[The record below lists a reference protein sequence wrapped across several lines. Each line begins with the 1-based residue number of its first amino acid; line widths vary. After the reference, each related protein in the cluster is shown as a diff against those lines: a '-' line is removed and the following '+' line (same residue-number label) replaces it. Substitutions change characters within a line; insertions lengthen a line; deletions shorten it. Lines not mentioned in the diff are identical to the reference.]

1 MMMSSSVATTTAQTK
16 KETPLPKRTKLILLP
31 GMGCIP
37 VKNCNFYGWLD
48 AKIKS
53 DSALSEK
60 YALELRDFPDPHVCR
75 GSVWLPFVRDEL
87 HADEN
92 SVLIGHSSGA
102 VACARYAE
110 KYKVKGIC
118 VVAGYDDD
126 LGDATERASGY
137 FDNPWEYEKI
147 RENTEFRVCFI
158 GAKDHLVPAEV
169 QRRFAKNLHAKV
181 VEFPKGGHFFSPT
194 FEELMVEIES
204 ALSGGSS

>member
-1 MMMSSSVATTTAQTK
+1 M
-16 KETPLPKRTKLILLP
+16 R
-31 GMGCIP
+31 
-37 VKNCNFYGWLD
+37 
-48 AKIKS
+48 
-53 DSALSEK
+53 
-60 YALELRDFPDPHVCR
+60 
-75 GSVWLPFVRDEL
+75 
-87 HADEN
+87 ADEN

-110 KYKVKGIC
+110 RYKVKGIC

-137 FDNPWEYEKI
+137 FDDPWEYEKI
-147 RENTEFRVCFI
+147 HENTEFRVCFI

-169 QRRFAKNLHAKV
+169 QRRFAKNLRAKV